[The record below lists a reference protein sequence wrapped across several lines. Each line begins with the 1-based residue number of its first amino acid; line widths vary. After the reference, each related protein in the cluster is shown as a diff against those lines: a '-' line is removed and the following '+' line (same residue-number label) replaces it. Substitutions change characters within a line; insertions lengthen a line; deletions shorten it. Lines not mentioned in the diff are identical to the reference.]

1 MIKEQTADIHRKRHL
16 KRKAYKAL
24 KKHQAQNLQ
33 EKALEIEH
41 EQRKQQI
48 DGFFEAMKERARDEE
63 DRVKREKLEKLQK
76 DKIKDKLREVTKA
89 VRKAE
94 EYEVSMS
101 NSSVPYMV
109 TPS

>member
-1 MIKEQTADIHRKRHL
+1 
-16 KRKAYKAL
+16 
-24 KKHQAQNLQ
+24 
-33 EKALEIEH
+33 
-41 EQRKQQI
+41 
-48 DGFFEAMKERARDEE
+48 MKERARDEE
-63 DRVKREKLEKLQK
+63 ERVKREKLEKLQK

-94 EYEVSMS
+94 ENEVSMS

>member
-1 MIKEQTADIHRKRHL
+1 
-16 KRKAYKAL
+16 
-24 KKHQAQNLQ
+24 
-33 EKALEIEH
+33 
-41 EQRKQQI
+41 
-48 DGFFEAMKERARDEE
+48 MKERARDEE
-63 DRVKREKLEKLQK
+63 ERVKRDKLEKLQK

-89 VRKAE
+89 VRKVE